1 MTWSMRS
8 ITKTMLPV
16 LAVLTSIEIAMGL
29 VLSSFEST
37 LFQYPSLLVLVPV
50 IIGTAGSL
58 GSTLSA
64 RLSTAFHLGLLEFK
78 FSNYHLTGNILSTMA
93 LSITIFPLIGAITWV
108 VSTIVFEPLLGLS
121 QIVLITTFSG
131 ILISIFTAIIAL
143 ITTYSSYLLRLDPD
157 DGVIPTVTNLCD
169 VFGIFV
175 LLTAIFFLI

>member
-78 FSNYHLTGNILSTMA
+78 FSNYHLTGNILST
-93 LSITIFPLIGAITWV
+93 IFPLIGVVTWV
-108 VSTIVFEPLLGLS
+108 VSTIVFEPLLGLF

-131 ILISIFTAIIAL
+131 ILISIFTALIAL
-143 ITTYSSYLLRLDPD
+143 ITTYSSYLLSLDPD
-157 DGVIPTVTNLCD
+157 DVVIPTVTNLCD

-175 LLTAIFFLI
+175 LLTAIFFFI